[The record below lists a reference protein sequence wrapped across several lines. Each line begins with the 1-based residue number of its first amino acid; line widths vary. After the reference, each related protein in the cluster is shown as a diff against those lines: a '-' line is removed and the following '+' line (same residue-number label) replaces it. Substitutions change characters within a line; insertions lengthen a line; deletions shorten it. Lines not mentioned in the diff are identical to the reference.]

1 MDHLKVFTGKKVKFY
16 WIEGDDR
23 KGPGDNTWLSPC
35 LYDEGEDLYYW
46 IALDLRTCWTSDYKY
61 EALIKVVAP
70 TEQHPSSFTK
80 NLNEILEYAEEH
92 CTKRDFCLELIL
104 HSIRS
109 GYVAYYVDLY
119 GNNYAKL
126 LKDAKDKAQDIY
138 KDSRVVLD
146 RPQNRIGDL
155 GYHFL
160 VNTRPG
166 DPEPKKEDIEKQRAW
181 FFKDLDKPV
190 SELKKI
196 IE

>member
-1 MDHLKVFTGKKVKFY
+1 MDHLKVFTGKKVQFY
-16 WIEGDDR
+16 WIEGEDR

-46 IALDLRTCWTSDYKY
+46 IAIELCTGWLSDYKY

-70 TEQHPSSFTK
+70 TEQNPSSFAK
-80 NLNEILEYAEEH
+80 NIIEVLEYTREH
-92 CTKRDFCLELIL
+92 DTKRDFCHELIL
-104 HSIRS
+104 NSIRS
-109 GYVAYYVDLY
+109 GCVAHYVDLY

-138 KDSRVVLD
+138 KDPRVVLD
-146 RPQNRIGDL
+146 RPQNSIGDL

-160 VNTRPG
+160 VDTRPR

-190 SELKKI
+190 NVI
-196 IE
+196 M

>member
-1 MDHLKVFTGKKVKFY
+1 MRLTV
-16 WIEGDDR
+16 
-23 KGPGDNTWLSPC
+23 
-35 LYDEGEDLYYW
+35 
-46 IALDLRTCWTSDYKY
+46 
-61 EALIKVVAP
+61 
-70 TEQHPSSFTK
+70 EQLTQ
-80 NLNEILEYAEEH
+80 
-92 CTKRDFCLELIL
+92 
-104 HSIRS
+104 
-109 GYVAYYVDLY
+109 
-119 GNNYAKL
+119 L

-160 VNTRPG
+160 VDTRPG

-190 SELKKI
+190 SEIKKI